1 VSRNPTMLL
10 RVLGAVL
17 GLMFVVLGACALA
30 YFTEVGMFQRIA
42 GGLAM
47 IGTGIYFLN
56 YGATGRRYLFGR
68 PPV

>member
-1 VSRNPTMLL
+1 MLL
-10 RVLGAVL
+10 RVLGAMLGLLFIVL
-17 GLMFVVLGACALA
+17 GVCALA
-30 YFTEVGMFQRIA
+30 YFTEVGILQRFI
-42 GGLAM
+42 GGVAM